1 MGTRRPAP
9 RFDWFIPIDGDGV
22 RLGTRQAERPPTFDY
37 LREVVQAAERLGFSS
52 LLIPTRFVNGL
63 FDEGAPL
70 AETWTMATA
79 LAAVT
84 SRIRFLI
91 AIRPGFIAAGLLA
104 QMVATLDQISR
115 GRVDLNIVPGGIP
128 GDFERLGVALDHAG
142 RYAQAEELMQACR
155 ALWTGALTDFH
166 GTSITLRGRR
176 SQVVLATKVASNI
189 GAGPN
194 MHGASRKHI
203 VEQIDRSLQS
213 LQTEDLD
220 LYQIHDDDPFT
231 PLEETRRTRDH
242 LVQQGKVRYIG
253 CSNFAAWQV
262 AEAMGTAR
270 ALGLEPLVSVEP
282 EYRMLKRG
290 IARELLPCCTRDQ
303 VGVLPYF
310 PLASGFLT
318 GTYRRGQP
326 PGTGTRFAVQTHRA
340 ATILTPQNFDVLDQL
355 AAFAAARCRPLVELA
370 FAWSLA
376 HPQVSRVIA
385 GATAPAQI
393 TANAKAVDWHLS
405 AAEMAELDGI
415 LQALAPTW
423 DTPTA
428 HLRPFQPW

>member
-166 GTSITLRGRR
+166 GTSITLRGARCSPPPMGTPR
-176 SQVVLATKVASNI
+176 FYQGGASPRAESLAARLADVYLMWIEPLEPIAARMARVTAQAKACGRTVTFGLRTHLVVRGDPDAAWAAAEHLIAQADPQVVQQRQAVLAGTPMVGPQAQARRVARHRI
-189 GAGPN
+189 GA
-194 MHGASRKHI
+194 
-203 VEQIDRSLQS
+203 
-213 LQTEDLD
+213 
-220 LYQIHDDDPFT
+220 
-231 PLEETRRTRDH
+231 H
-242 LVQQGKVRYIG
+242 LWNGLSTARVN
-253 CSNFAAWQV
+253 C
-262 AEAMGTAR
+262 GTAIV
-270 ALGLEPLVSVEP
+270 GTPQEVTD
-282 EYRMLKRG
+282 
-290 IARELLPCCTRDQ
+290 ELLAYWRLGIDEFI
-303 VGVLPYF
+303 L
-310 PLASGFLT
+310 SGFPHVEECFHVSQAIVPRL
-318 GTYRRGQP
+318 
-326 PGTGTRFAVQTHRA
+326 RA
-340 ATILTPQNFDVLDQL
+340 A
-355 AAFAAARCRPLVELA
+355 
-370 FAWSLA
+370 
-376 HPQVSRVIA
+376 
-385 GATAPAQI
+385 I
-393 TANAKAVDWHLS
+393 TA
-405 AAEMAELDGI
+405 
-415 LQALAPTW
+415 APG
-423 DTPTA
+423 D
-428 HLRPFQPW
+428 QGGG